1 MILWLLYCIIVSIRR
16 FYDSTELHKLSSP
29 TFSSLLLLTFRHI
42 STIYFVIYSSIPS
55 TLVQEFQRLAHS
67 VSWWLL
73 LLLFRLEM
81 LLHSPHFGEKL
92 NERNCRRYV
101 PPAMIFSVLISYANS
116 RANKTTIHIKSRA
129 HTQTHTHPRDV
140 PRKKR
145 KVFISLT
152 AFYAEIDVELWVNK
166 IWKWDLKNT
175 FSSQT
180 SKSYRFTET
189 IGHCLYHQHNHF
201 ISLS

>member
-1 MILWLLYCIIVSIRR
+1 MMILWLLYCIIVSIRC

-42 STIYFVIYSSIPS
+42 STIYFVIYSCIPS
-55 TLVQEFQRLAHS
+55 TLVQAIQSLTLL
-67 VSWWLL
+67 VSWLL
-73 LLLFRLEM
+73 LLLFRFEM

-129 HTQTHTHPRDV
+129 HTHTSTRCALRD
-140 PRKKR
+140 
-145 KVFISLT
+145 T
-152 AFYAEIDVELWVNK
+152 
-166 IWKWDLKNT
+166 
-175 FSSQT
+175 
-180 SKSYRFTET
+180 KS
-189 IGHCLYHQHNHF
+189 IHF
-201 ISLS
+201 IHGILPGDRRWASSE